1 MFSDPND
8 QYGITRRD
16 FTSRLGVAA
25 AGVVVGA
32 DIFGT
37 RVGAAPYVGGRVLGA
52 NDKVVTASIGIH
64 SQGNSLKKGFA
75 KLKNV
80 EIKTLCDVDEN
91 LFASRANDP
100 TLKDVPTFKPGYMQ
114 DLRRVLDDKDI
125 DAVVIAIPNHW
136 HALASIW
143 AAQAGKHV
151 YVEKPASHTVWEGRQ
166 MTNAARAYSRI
177 MQVGTMNRSRP
188 AVRQAIKF
196 MQDGGIGKVYMARG
210 LCFKP
215 RPNIGVYP
223 DGPQPAGDKP
233 FSRTAGGNG
242 NDGPYT
248 AEYLAKV
255 DYNMWMGPAPAKPF
269 NRNRF
274 HYNWH
279 WQWDYGNGDTGNQ
292 GPHQFDIARW
302 GLGKQ
307 EHPVKVSS
315 MGGYFGAKPTAQE
328 TPDMQTAMFE
338 YADGTILEFGTRG
351 EHTPDEGSVRIGN
364 IFFGSKGWLWIDETG
379 RNWQSYMGA
388 VGDKNEKGPGSGAKD
403 TNAEPVG
410 LTTIEG
416 GHYGNFIDAIRAND
430 PKILTCDILEGHL
443 SSTLPHLANISYRVG
458 DTILFDGKTETIK
471 DNKKASELL
480 TREYRKG
487 FEVPKTFPSSK
498 ETSQQASKGV

>member
-1 MFSDPND
+1 
-8 QYGITRRD
+8 
-16 FTSRLGVAA
+16 
-25 AGVVVGA
+25 
-32 DIFGT
+32 
-37 RVGAAPYVGGRVLGA
+37 
-52 NDKVVTASIGIH
+52 
-64 SQGNSLKKGFA
+64 
-75 KLKNV
+75 
-80 EIKTLCDVDEN
+80 
-91 LFASRANDP
+91 
-100 TLKDVPTFKPGYMQ
+100 
-114 DLRRVLDDKDI
+114 
-125 DAVVIAIPNHW
+125 
-136 HALASIW
+136 
-143 AAQAGKHV
+143 
-151 YVEKPASHTVWEGRQ
+151 
-166 MTNAARAYSRI
+166 
-177 MQVGTMNRSRP
+177 
-188 AVRQAIKF
+188 VRQAIKF
-196 MQDGGIGKVYMARG
+196 IQDGGIGKVYMARG

-223 DGPQPAGDKP
+223 DGPMAATDKP
-233 FSRTAGGNG
+233 HSFTVGTTGRE
-242 NDGPYT
+242 GPYT

-255 DYNMWMGPAPAKPF
+255 DYNLWMGPAPVKPF

-307 EHPVKVSS
+307 EHPVKISS
-315 MGGYFGAKPTAQE
+315 MGGYFGVKPTAQE

-379 RNWQSYMGA
+379 RNWQSYVGA
-388 VGDKNEKGPGSGAKD
+388 VGEKNEKGPGSGTKD
-403 TNAEPVG
+403 ANAEPVG

-458 DTILFDGKTETIK
+458 DTLVFDGKTETVK
-471 DNKKASELL
+471 DNKKANELL

-487 FEVPKTFPSSK
+487 FEVPKSFPTK
-498 ETSQQASKGV
+498 ETSQVASKGV